1 MHTCIHKRTNT
12 QTNKQAKT
20 QMSTYNT
27 NQLKNTRFPKNE
39 NRKKDPHTT
48 VPPDHIPNDLSEPIC
63 GSLWKSG
70 ITVSMFLAS
79 PQSDPNSNG
88 LIVPA
93 SGVLASDRTWLSAAF
108 DARLRAES
116 ESRTAFCAIADTS

>member
-1 MHTCIHKRTNT
+1 MITHAYIHT

-20 QMSTYNT
+20 QTSTYNT
-27 NQLKNTRFPKNE
+27 NQLKKTRFPKNE
-39 NRKKDPHTT
+39 NRKKDPHTI
-48 VPPDHIPNDLSEPIC
+48 VPPDRIPNDLSEPIC

-79 PQSDPNSNG
+79 PQSVPNSNG